1 MAGRLVLIHTLHPLI
16 DTFKQ
21 LSDALLPGVWITHIL
36 DEPLLEQ
43 VRQRGEL
50 AAEDSERV
58 LSHVLIAADIGADAV
73 LVTCS
78 TVSPCVDDIQPR
90 VKIPVNKI
98 DEAMMHQAVKV
109 GTRIGVVATAET
121 TLEPTR
127 YLLQEEA
134 NHLNKSIEIKMT
146 LVEGALPALLTGQ
159 GALHD
164 RLVKEATLKLA
175 ESMDVI
181 VLAQASMARVLSVI
195 SESERQVPVLSSP
208 HLALEQLRPILAVE
222 A

>member
-1 MAGRLVLIHTLHPLI
+1 MAGRVVLIHTIPFLI
-16 DTFKQ
+16 DVFKH
-21 LSDALLPGVWITHIL
+21 LGDNLLPGVWITHIL

-50 AAEDSERV
+50 AAEDSERL

-78 TVSPCVDDIQPR
+78 TVSPCVDDVRPQ
-90 VKIPVNKI
+90 VKIPVKKI
-98 DEAMMHQAVKV
+98 DEAMIAQAVKV
-109 GTRIGVVATAET
+109 GKRIGVVATAET

-127 YLLQEEA
+127 RLLQEEA
-134 NHLNKSIEIKMT
+134 SRLNKPIEVKMA
-146 LVEGALPALLTGQ
+146 LVEGALPALMRGE
-159 GALHD
+159 GSLHD
-164 RLVKEATLKLA
+164 RLVTEATLELA
-175 ESMDVI
+175 KSMDVI
-181 VLAQASMARVLSVI
+181 ILAQASMARVLAQI
-195 SESERQVPVLSSP
+195 SESECQAPVLSSP

>member
-1 MAGRLVLIHTLHPLI
+1 MARRLVLVHTLPPLI
-16 DTFKQ
+16 DAFMQ
-21 LSDALLPGVWITHIL
+21 LGDALLPGVRITHIL

-78 TVSPCVDDIQPR
+78 TVSPCVDDVRPR
-90 VKIPVNKI
+90 VKIPVKKI
-98 DEAMMHQAVKV
+98 DEAMITQAVKV
-109 GTRIGVVATAET
+109 GARIGVVATAET

-127 YLLQEEA
+127 GLLQEEA
-134 NHLNKSIEIKMT
+134 NRLNKPIEIKMT
-146 LVEGALPALLTGQ
+146 LVEGALPALMTGQ

-164 RLVKEATLKLA
+164 RLVKEATLELA
-175 ESMDVI
+175 KSMDVI
-181 VLAQASMARVLSVI
+181 VLAQASMARVLAQI
-195 SESERQVPVLSSP
+195 SESECQAPVLSSP

-222 A
+222 V